1 MSASL
6 PDAELVAAARG
17 GDASCLGVL
26 IERHRA
32 AMRAVAVRLLGHGPA
47 ADDAVQDAVLVALC
61 RLNELR
67 DPAAVG
73 AWLRTVVRNVCRM
86 QLRAARPT
94 EPLDDDV
101 PDLHTVEEELD
112 RRALRDWVWHGV
124 AQLSEP
130 LQVVVLL
137 RHFGAQRSYRDIARI
152 CGVPVGTVRSR
163 LNEAR
168 RRIAGSLAAEAKAA
182 HDDVGALARRRRHAF
197 DAMLR
202 ASLRGDHAALVADLA
217 RPDMVLSGWWG
228 DVPHGRDLLVRI
240 LDMDAAAGVRED
252 IVDVCGTAQLTVME
266 CRLVSP
272 PEDPTHCPPGVL
284 WLVRMRGERIAGVR
298 LCHPA

>member
-32 AMRAVAVRLLGHGPA
+32 AMRAVAVRLLGYGPA

-61 RLNELR
+61 RLDELR

-73 AWLRTVVRNVCRM
+73 PWLRTVVRNVCRM

-137 RHFGAQRSYRDIARI
+137 RHFGAQHSYRDIARI

-168 RRIAGSLAAEAKAA
+168 SIASRAWWRLRARAPTSSCAASASAASDPAMRR
-182 HDDVGALARRRRHAF
+182 
-197 DAMLR
+197 R
-202 ASLRGDHAALVADLA
+202 ASLSRL
-217 RPDMVLSGWWG
+217 RT
-228 DVPHGRDLLVRI
+228 VPT
-240 LDMDAAAGVRED
+240 
-252 IVDVCGTAQLTVME
+252 GTPQIRAMS
-266 CRLVSP
+266 R
-272 PEDPTHCPPGVL
+272 
-284 WLVRMRGERIAGVR
+284 
-298 LCHPA
+298 

>member
-1 MSASL
+1 
-6 PDAELVAAARG
+6 
-17 GDASCLGVL
+17 
-26 IERHRA
+26 
-32 AMRAVAVRLLGHGPA
+32 
-47 ADDAVQDAVLVALC
+47 
-61 RLNELR
+61 
-67 DPAAVG
+67 
-73 AWLRTVVRNVCRM
+73 M

-137 RHFGAQRSYRDIARI
+137 RHFGAQHSYRDIARI

-168 RRIAGSLAAEAKAA
+168 RRIAGSLAAEAEAA
-182 HDDVGALARRRRHAF
+182 HDDVGALARRRRHAL

-217 RPDMVLSGWWG
+217 LPDMVLSGWWG

-272 PEDPTHCPPGVL
+272 PDDPTHCPPGVL
-284 WLVRMRGERIAGVR
+284 WLVRMRDERIAGVR

>member
-1 MSASL
+1 MS
-6 PDAELVAAARG
+6 
-17 GDASCLGVL
+17 GVL

-32 AMRAVAVRLLGHGPA
+32 AMRAVAVRLLGYGPA

-61 RLNELR
+61 RLDELR

-86 QLRAARPT
+86 QLRAAHPT

-168 RRIAGSLAAEAKAA
+168 RRIAGSLAAEAEAA
-182 HDDVGALARRRRHAF
+182 HDDVGALARRRRHAL

-202 ASLRGDHAALVADLA
+202 ASLRGDHAPLVADLA
-217 RPDMVLSGWWG
+217 RPDMVMSGWWG
-228 DVPHGRDLLVRI
+228 DVPDGRDLLVRI

-272 PEDPTHCPPGVL
+272 PHDPTHCPPGVL
-284 WLVRMRGERIAGVR
+284 WMVRMRDERIAGVR